1 MLWQKVRRV
10 AMAKRKEEF
19 TVIKSNVLLENR
31 VKFKLG
37 ELKLTL
43 AVIAQIKRE
52 DEEFQDYRLHI
63 QDFQELT
70 NVDGDIYAYA
80 KNVCIGLRSKTI
92 VIPMGKGKNLVTGY
106 FSDIEIHDRG
116 VLVFSISPKMRPY
129 LLQLKKSFTVYD
141 IRNVLNCRSVYSIR
155 LYQIL
160 KQYEKI
166 GKRTMQ
172 LDELKYI
179 LGFDEGQYS
188 RWGNFKTRIIEVA
201 RKELKKHS
209 DLFFEYEVEK
219 KRRVVQ
225 AITFTIKKQRQKNL
239 FNQKPEP
246 SLADAIPAASY
257 HKSADAA
264 LKKLEEDGR
273 EAVPIPAELKN
284 RF

>member
-1 MLWQKVRRV
+1 MGNGGVMGKGN
-10 AMAKRKEEF
+10 EEY

-31 VKFKLG
+31 VKFKLV

-43 AVIAQIKRE
+43 AVIAQIKRG
-52 DEEFQDYRLHI
+52 DEEFQDYRLYI

-70 NVDGDIYAYA
+70 QAKGDTYTHV
-80 KNVCIGLRSKTI
+80 KNACIGLRSKTI

-155 LYQIL
+155 LYQLL
-160 KQYEKI
+160 KQYESI
-166 GKRTMQ
+166 GKRTMK
-172 LDELKYI
+172 LDELKHI
-179 LGFDEGQYS
+179 LGFEPGQYS

-209 DLFFEYEVEK
+209 DLYFEYETEK
-219 KRRVVQ
+219 KGRVVQ
-225 AITFTIKKQRQKNL
+225 AITFTILKQRQQRL
-239 FNQKPEP
+239 FDNQDYIRNDAVVGYQEDATPKVKQLQKDYDDGVSYKDFTNEKEP
-246 SLADAIPAASY
+246 
-257 HKSADAA
+257 K
-264 LKKLEEDGR
+264 
-273 EAVPIPAELKN
+273 
-284 RF
+284 